1 MQQRTLARDG
11 SLNELGPAG
20 AASRET
26 GGAAG
31 SSGGAAKR
39 QALPE
44 VTPKTM
50 LSLQAYLGALHEF
63 ALIDYSSR
71 KLYRVTTFDPRVAF
85 LYALH
90 SKGNSSL
97 GIRGDSDMQ
106 ARSGVAADADP
117 RAWTTGDL
125 SSCFNAVF
133 KHAVDAKKA
142 EKILFRMWG

>member
-1 MQQRTLARDG
+1 VQQRTLARDG

-50 LSLQAYLGALHEF
+50 LSLQAYLGVEIATPWL
-63 ALIDYSSR
+63 
-71 KLYRVTTFDPRVAF
+71 TC
-85 LYALH
+85 
-90 SKGNSSL
+90 
-97 GIRGDSDMQ
+97 
-106 ARSGVAADADP
+106 ARAQGMRTGAR
-117 RAWTTGDL
+117 RAVEQT
-125 SSCFNAVF
+125 
-133 KHAVDAKKA
+133 
-142 EKILFRMWG
+142 